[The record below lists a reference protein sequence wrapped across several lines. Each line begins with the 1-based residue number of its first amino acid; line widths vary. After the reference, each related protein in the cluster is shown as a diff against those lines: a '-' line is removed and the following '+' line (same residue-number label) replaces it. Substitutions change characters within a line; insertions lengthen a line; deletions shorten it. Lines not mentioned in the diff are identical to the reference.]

1 MTPERWR
8 QIEQLYHSALNCGTD
23 ELAAFLEKSC
33 GGDEALRQEVEALLA
48 NEGEAKGFIE
58 APALE
63 AAVKMAAENRQ
74 SLVGRQVGPTKL
86 FRCWVQAA
94 WERYIW
100 QRTPGSNG
108 RSH

>member
-8 QIEQLYHSALNCGTD
+8 QIEQLYHSALNRGTD
-23 ELAAFLEKSC
+23 ELADFLEKSC

-63 AAVKMAAENRQ
+63 AAAPIRRPLSIAKYSPWQIEPYFLQRFCDGSPNR
-74 SLVGRQVGPTKL
+74 
-86 FRCWVQAA
+86 
-94 WERYIW
+94 
-100 QRTPGSNG
+100 
-108 RSH
+108 